1 MIHLPDGSTAS
12 PWHILTALAEE
23 AHRRGVSYGEL
34 TASLDGYSRE
44 KLIREYWK
52 SRLADAAKQS
62 SPGECAGCPY
72 WRSASM
78 STQTTAVVCH
88 FMYDT
93 GNPRRK
99 GQNGECLERE
109 EAAKKRCLWRPND
122 DIRREAKAAGI
133 MLRSVAEHMH
143 IAEQTLFAWLR
154 KPMTDEKRQLICS
167 TIEELR
173 EMNRNDSIDH

>member
-1 MIHLPDGSTAS
+1 MIHLPDGSMAS
-12 PWHILTALAEE
+12 PGQILTALAEE

-72 WRSASM
+72 WRSAAM
-78 STQTTAVVCH
+78 STQTNEFACH

-93 GNPRRK
+93 GNSRRK

-109 EAAKKRCLWRPND
+109 EAARKRCLWRPND
-122 DIRREAKAAGI
+122 DIRRAAKAAGVT
-133 MLRSVAEHMH
+133 LRSVAEQMH
-143 IAEQTLFAWLR
+143 ITEQTLFVWLK
-154 KPMTDEKRQLICS
+154 KPMTDEKRKLIFS

-173 EMNRNDSIDH
+173 GLNRND